1 MKGECTCWMPYPNEL
16 MRKSN
21 GEWKCVEEYEN
32 VRPLKGY
39 YGRGNKT
46 KCKRRS
52 ADEIAIVNALLNRDY
67 AVGGGDYE

>member
-1 MKGECTCWMPYPNEL
+1 MKGECTCWVPYHNEL

-21 GEWKCVEEYEN
+21 GAWKCVEEYKN
-32 VRPLKGY
+32 VRQLKGY

-52 ADEIAIVNALLNRDY
+52 ADEIAVVNALLNRDY
-67 AVGGGDYE
+67 AERREP